1 MKNNFIDPSKFN
13 VEALNASTL
22 PSPSVDTLEHVV
34 SIMEVLTDWLVNS
47 GVGYNDFS
55 TAIRPLFYNAAIK
68 ELEKINQKKTDSS
81 LSILSGIDRRDI
93 RSFRQ
98 QNNVHKPLPITK
110 YDSTISV
117 PARVITLWLHLKL
130 PHKIPFSQ
138 HENSFENLVREIS
151 TEKHP
156 RSILLELKRLGLV
169 SEESE
174 NVILNTLSF
183 TPSPECSEIKSLFVS
198 NIRDHLASGIK
209 NITNKQDNFL
219 EQAIFADELT
229 EKSINILKELS
240 NSLWADFSK
249 KIVSAALE
257 CSKEDEGRV
266 DANKRFKL
274 GVYQFDN
281 LSE

>member
-22 PSPSVDTLEHVV
+22 PSTSVDTLDHVV

-68 ELEKINQKKTDSS
+68 ELEKIQQKKTDSS

-117 PARVITLWLHLKL
+117 PARVITLWLYLKL
-130 PHKIPFSQ
+130 PYKIPFSQ
-138 HENSFENLVREIS
+138 NENSFENLVREIS
-151 TEKHP
+151 SEKHP

-174 NVILNTLSF
+174 SVILNTHSF
-183 TPSPECSEIKSLFVS
+183 TPSPESNEIKSLFVS
-198 NIRDHLASGIK
+198 NIRDHLSSGIK
-209 NITNKQDNFL
+209 NITYKQDNFL

-229 EKSINILKELS
+229 EKSINILRELS

-249 KIVSAALE
+249 KILSAALE
-257 CSKEDEGRV
+257 CCKEDEGRV

-274 GVYQFDN
+274 GVYQFDD